1 MPSTA
6 LDVLSLAD
14 AKAQL
19 RITVDDHDALITGH
33 IEAAVDFVVKSTSI
47 PLLDDTYTANVE
59 RPVRAE
65 YPVVFG
71 WGVFDIAEVVSVA
84 YWEPTQA
91 LREAPTGSIDVADLG
106 RIDHVRNYKGDRWHL
121 WPQAAGWPEVLD
133 DSLIKLELKRSMT
146 EVPPALRTAVLL
158 AVRQLY
164 QGFREIRM
172 THAMFTFM
180 DTSKREIG

>member
-6 LDVLSLAD
+6 LEVLSLAD

-19 RITVDDHDALITGH
+19 RVTVPDHDALITGH
-33 IEAAVDFVVKSTSI
+33 IEAAVAFVAKKTHV
-47 PLLDDTYTANVE
+47 PLLDETYTADVK
-59 RPVRAE
+59 RPVSDR
-65 YPVVFG
+65 PMVFG
-71 WGVFDIAEVVSVA
+71 WQVFDITGVISVA

-106 RIDHVRNYKGDRWHL
+106 RLDHWRHYKGDRWHL
-121 WPQAAGWPEVLD
+121 WPPAAGWPKVLSE
-133 DSLIKLELKRSMT
+133 SLINLELKRSVT

-164 QGFREIRM
+164 EGFYEIRM
-172 THAMFTFM
+172 TNAMFTFM
-180 DTSKREIG
+180 KLDSRQIG

>member
-33 IEAAVDFVVKSTSI
+33 IEAAVAFVVKKTHS
-47 PLLDDTYTANVE
+47 PLLDETYTTDVK
-59 RPVRAE
+59 RPVRDRRM
-65 YPVVFG
+65 VFG
-71 WGVFDIAEVVSVA
+71 RGVFDITEVVSVA

-91 LREAPTGSIDVADLG
+91 LREAPTGSIDVGDLG
-106 RIDHVRNYKGDRWHL
+106 RLDRVYYSFDVDAWHL
-121 WPQAAGWPEVLD
+121 WPPADGWPKVLD
-133 DSLIKLELKRSMT
+133 DSLIKLELKRSVT

-180 DTSKREIG
+180 KLDSREIG